1 MLLMNYIK
9 QMIALIMSRRRK
21 EIMSSL
27 VMLYV
32 NKFINGGYTNINTV
46 PKLVRAKVVDELE
59 ELGYYVLEDGTI
71 VAVEVK

>member
-1 MLLMNYIK
+1 
-9 QMIALIMSRRRK
+9 
-21 EIMSSL
+21 MSSL